1 MLLSTQQNISQHHN
15 FLYKYFIYTRSLI
28 LEFGIAEQCR
38 QIMLQRSVKKIFY
51 RILVFQ
57 AKFQSTF

>member
-15 FLYKYFIYTRSLI
+15 FLYKYFIYTRSWI

-38 QIMLQRSVKKIFY
+38 QIMLQRSVKKI
-51 RILVFQ
+51 IL
-57 AKFQSTF
+57 